1 LPRSRVAAVRT
12 ALILALALAGHL
24 ALSAIMVR
32 PASATLDSC
41 AVVNWTSDGF
51 LSLRTGPGVHF
62 PEIMRIASGT
72 VIGIDDP
79 PHDPSGRWVHVFG
92 VYEGGRLVRVD
103 GWVNQRYIRGSLDCP
118 G

>member
-1 LPRSRVAAVRT
+1 MTLAAQ
-12 ALILALALAGHL
+12 L
-24 ALSAIMVR
+24 ALSTILAR
-32 PASATLDSC
+32 PALATLDTC
-41 AVVNWTSDGF
+41 TVVAQTSDGF

-92 VYEGGRLVRVD
+92 VYEGGRLVPVD
-103 GWVNQRYIRGSLDCP
+103 GWVNQRYLSGSIDCP